1 MSRLLSQLARYSIM
15 SKKMARKMKSIGM
28 QVLEGYVYLGNV
40 NSLGE
45 EVMAAFAEV
54 MGAAAL
60 KVTALASCGIAHHH
74 GLHVTQIAALTL
86 AVCGKSCKLVTNE
99 SQ

>member
-1 MSRLLSQLARYSIM
+1 
-15 SKKMARKMKSIGM
+15 M

-60 KVTALASCGIAHHH
+60 KVAALASCRHASP
-74 GLHVTQIAALTL
+74 LRLRALQL
-86 AVCGKSCKLVTNE
+86 PP
-99 SQ
+99 

>member
-1 MSRLLSQLARYSIM
+1 M
-15 SKKMARKMKSIGM
+15 
-28 QVLEGYVYLGNV
+28 LEGYVYLGNV

-60 KVTALASCGIAHHH
+60 KVAALAGCQLAPSLRLLA
-74 GLHVTQIAALTL
+74 LHLPPQQFLCVASICYCHL
-86 AVCGKSCKLVTNE
+86 
-99 SQ
+99 